1 MFAPIG
7 LIQTTIKIKNK
18 VQYNKTSKNNGRTTW
33 NNMKN
38 KIKKRNKMKA
48 FIS

>member
-18 VQYNKTSKNNGRTTW
+18 IQYS
-33 NNMKN
+33 MKN
-38 KIKKRNKMKA
+38 KIKNKQDERTYLLKTMA
-48 FIS
+48 LDTTS